1 MELKQASRKG
11 VKALVGLYGKSGS
24 GKTLTS
30 LFLARGL
37 VGPEGKIAL
46 IDTESGRGSIF
57 ADIVP
62 GGYSVIDFDSPFSP
76 GAYTEAIES
85 AEKQADVIV
94 VDSLSHEWSGVG
106 GILDWQDKELDRM
119 AGDNWSKRETCK
131 MAAWIKPK
139 QAHKRFIDRLLRLKC
154 PLICCLRGEEKT
166 HIDKGAAGEKT
177 KVITDQF
184 SSPIFDQRF
193 IFEMLI
199 NFETVARKNDKSGL
213 MEGGFVVPRKITH
226 PSVAPLLPKENEQL
240 GIKFGE
246 ALAAWCASAGSPRPV
261 SLPASVSTPQKPSQ
275 VNPGAKTLKELEV
288 ELWTVLKSVRKPG
301 LKSWDASGANQWLWD
316 EAILSDTEAA
326 PNLTPIRF
334 SEVIKLST
342 EKLKG

>member
-1 MELKQASRKG
+1 MKEIKQATRQG

-24 GKTLTS
+24 GKTLTA
-30 LFLARGL
+30 LFVARGL
-37 VGPEGKIAL
+37 AGPNGRVTL

-62 GGYSVIDFDSPFSP
+62 GGYSVIEVDAPFSP
-76 GAYTEAIES
+76 ESYTEAIEL
-85 AEKQADVIV
+85 AEKNSDAIV
-94 VDSLSHEWSGVG
+94 VDSMSHEWSGEG

-119 AGDNWSKRETCK
+119 AGDNYGKREACK

-139 QAHKRFIDRLLRLKC
+139 QAHKRFIYRLLRLKC

-166 HIDKGAAGEKT
+166 HIDKGAPGEKN

-184 SSPIFDQRF
+184 SSPLFDPRF

-199 NFETVARKNDKSGL
+199 NFETVARKNEQSGL

-226 PSVAPLLPKENEQL
+226 PSVAPLLPRENEQL

-246 ALAAWCASAGSPRPV
+246 ALAAWCAAAG
-261 SLPASVSTPQKPSQ
+261 KPSTQ
-275 VNPGAKTLKELEV
+275 SGGIVDPAITKLKAELWALLKVHLGPELTVEKADEFLWLKEIL
-288 ELWTVLKSVRKPG
+288 
-301 LKSWDASGANQWLWD
+301 DGANPD
-316 EAILSDTEAA
+316 HSLSK
-326 PNLTPIRF
+326 LTVPMLRTCI
-334 SEVIKLST
+334 EKVKKL
-342 EKLKG
+342 